1 MSIQKAKQYH
11 MKKEQIPQVVESTIG
26 REEVIYGAR
35 AINARVPGWL
45 DKHTTDYDV
54 FSPTPRK
61 DALQTERAL
70 DTHMGGDHFVTEK
83 AQHEGTWKVRSKQT
97 GEGVADFTKPEGRMP
112 ASDWIG
118 GKRYV
123 KLSWMK
129 QRAKKVLKQPEFKY
143 RHAKDKD
150 AIDRINIYER
160 TEGKGENRIKRIARM
175 IG

>member
-1 MSIQKAKQYH
+1 MSLKRAKQYH
-11 MKKEQIPQVVESTIG
+11 MKKKDIPLVVKSTIG
-26 REEVIYGAR
+26 RKEVIYGAR
-35 AINARVPGWL
+35 AINARVPEYL
-45 DKHTTDYDV
+45 DKHTTDFDV
-54 FSPTPRK
+54 FSNTPRK

-83 AQHEGTWKVRSKQT
+83 AQHEGTFKVRSKQT
-97 GEGVADFTKPEGRMP
+97 GEGIADFTKLEGRMP
-112 ASDWIG
+112 SSDWIG

-129 QRAKKVLKQPEFKY
+129 ERAEKVLKDPEFKF
-143 RHAKDKD
+143 RHAKDRD

-160 TEGKGENRIKRIARM
+160 TEGKSGNRVKKISRM